1 MVKIWKI
8 SRKEAAQCA
17 AQGNFVIAGWYNNS
31 STGNGHVVVG
41 HPNSEG
47 NGRLHVMDCGPTGVG
62 KNEDQGWRY
71 SFGETKRND
80 VEYFV
85 YK

>member
-1 MVKIWKI
+1 
-8 SRKEAAQCA
+8 
-17 AQGNFVIAGWYNNS
+17 
-31 STGNGHVVVG
+31 
-41 HPNSEG
+41 
-47 NGRLHVMDCGPTGVG
+47 MDCGPTGVG